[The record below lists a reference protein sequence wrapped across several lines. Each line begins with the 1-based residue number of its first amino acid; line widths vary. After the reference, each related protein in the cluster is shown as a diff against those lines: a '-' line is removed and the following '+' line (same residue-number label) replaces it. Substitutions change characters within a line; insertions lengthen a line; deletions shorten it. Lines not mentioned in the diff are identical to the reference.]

1 MTHVRD
7 NRARCAGM
15 GKAAYVR
22 QQQARANLHGLLRAS
37 HEASGCS
44 RAELGAWGR
53 LVAAPSLWR
62 LGVCG
67 PPCAPDGEARP
78 ARGSSFSWPF
88 RLISWPGQAITS
100 SPDAALPAARRGR
113 R

>member
-53 LVAAPSLWR
+53 LVAAL
-62 LGVCG
+62 L
-67 PPCAPDGEARP
+67 
-78 ARGSSFSWPF
+78 RG
-88 RLISWPGQAITS
+88 RHGLAE
-100 SPDAALPAARRGR
+100 AALFRGLFA
-113 R
+113 